1 MNRFKRNKKILT
13 PQESLIFWALKKT
26 KLTDP
31 LEKLDKY
38 ELDLLINKNKSEILN
53 EFSRDQDQEK
63 KSIKDLIDYAAELE
77 AVNFYL
83 QVELAKAD
91 VAEGV
96 EDIYQGKAGNEQ
108 SYNAQNSFLK
118 MFKNTGNRFIEMIE
132 RSISKNQYYLTS
144 KGGKKRGL
152 ASQPVK
158 DDIRSEFLKVK
169 DSFKNYS
176 YTSRFCIRMEKKHRG
191 KLSKTSIDRYVA
203 DLKKELM

>member
-13 PQESLIFWALKKT
+13 TQESLIFWTLKKG
-26 KLTDP
+26 KLTNP
-31 LEKLDKY
+31 LDKVDKK
-38 ELDLLINKNKSEILN
+38 ELDSLIDKNKSEILD
-53 EFSRDQDQEK
+53 EFSRDQEK
-63 KSIKDLIDYAAELE
+63 KSINDLISYAAELE
-77 AVNFYL
+77 AENFYL
-83 QVELAKAD
+83 RAELAKAD
-91 VAEGV
+91 IAEGV
-96 EDIYQGKAGNEQ
+96 EDIYLGKAGNEQ

-118 MFKNTGNRFIEMIE
+118 MFKNTGNRFIEIIE

-169 DSFKNYS
+169 DNFKNYS
-176 YTSRFCIRMEKKHRG
+176 YTSQFCIRMEKKHSG

>member
-13 PQESLIFWALKKT
+13 TQESLIFWTLKKG
-26 KLTDP
+26 KLTNP
-31 LEKLDKY
+31 LDKVDKK
-38 ELDLLINKNKSEILN
+38 ELDSLIDKNKSEILD
-53 EFSRDQDQEK
+53 EFSRDQEK
-63 KSIKDLIDYAAELE
+63 KSINDLISYAAELE
-77 AVNFYL
+77 AENFYL
-83 QVELAKAD
+83 RVELAKAD
-91 VAEGV
+91 IAEGV
-96 EDIYQGKAGNEQ
+96 EDIYLGKAGNEQ

-118 MFKNTGNRFIEMIE
+118 MFKNTGNRFIEIIE

-169 DSFKNYS
+169 DNFKNYS
-176 YTSRFCIRMEKKHRG
+176 YTSRFCIRMEKKHSG

-203 DLKKELM
+203 DLKKELI

>member
-1 MNRFKRNKKILT
+1 MNRFKRDKKILT
-13 PQESLIFWALKKT
+13 PQESLIFFALKKT

-31 LEKLDKY
+31 LEKVNKS
-38 ELDLLINKNKSEILN
+38 EFDLLVKENKLEILN
-53 EFSRDQDQEK
+53 EFSRDQEK

-108 SYNAQNSFLK
+108 SYNTQNSFLK
-118 MFKNTGNRFIEMIE
+118 MFKNTSNRFIEMIE

-158 DDIRSEFLKVK
+158 DDIRSEFLKIK